1 MRVSKEFLLEAV
13 GMSLLVALILIGMQ
27 LFQRATKLTTLLE
40 REQEQ
45 KIAVLEEYEI
55 VRYDGLLVDG
65 MTAVSYIKKMT
76 GTYDLPVT
84 VVTEKGEFVIKEAV
98 EYTELRNSSSER
110 YMNPLAKYRCEI
122 IRNENDVIAEIKI
135 SVEGD

>member
-122 IRNENDVIAEIKI
+122 IRNENEVIAEIKI